1 MKRTIVVS
9 LCVLMLVSCG
19 GSKGAAT
26 LEDLRKS
33 NEDLTRRVKSL
44 EDELLETNKKLI
56 QHQQALQAMHE
67 QVRDME
73 NVVNKIQYAPAPV
86 R

>member
-1 MKRTIVVS
+1 MKRIAVAA
-9 LCVLMLVSCG
+9 LCVLLVVSCG
-19 GSKGAAT
+19 GAKTGAT
-26 LEDLRKS
+26 MDDLQKS

-44 EDELLETNKKLI
+44 EDDLLEANKKLI

-67 QVRDME
+67 RLREVE
-73 NVVNKIQYAPAPV
+73 TALNKIELGPAPS

>member
-1 MKRTIVVS
+1 MKRAIVAS
-9 LCVLMLVSCG
+9 LCFVMLVSCG
-19 GSKGAAT
+19 GGKGGAT
-26 LEDLRKS
+26 LEDLQKS

-44 EDELLETNKKLI
+44 EDELLEANKKII

-67 QVRDME
+67 QLRDME
-73 NVVNKIQYAPAPV
+73 NAVNKIALGPA